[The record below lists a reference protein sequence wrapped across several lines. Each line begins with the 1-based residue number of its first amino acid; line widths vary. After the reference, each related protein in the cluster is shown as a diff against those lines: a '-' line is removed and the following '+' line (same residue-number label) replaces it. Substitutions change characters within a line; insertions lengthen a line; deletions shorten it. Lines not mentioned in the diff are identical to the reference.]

1 MSLPGQENQ
10 EGGPHPDAINRANQF
25 PNPNGFLLR
34 NVFGTQNVGWS
45 NESGASPFSFNF
57 GVPTV
62 PATNFGLPWVPG
74 PQMGWSPTNL
84 SVINFGGGFGSDPI
98 NGTNGTNGTNG
109 SGGAV
114 SVRYY
119 TSGGD
124 VTVDPCDEIYFD
136 FPDGYVFDDSNGTV
150 TVQSPSG
157 GSVGTLTADLPLNGG
172 GNMASN
178 RSVGLNYDSTDSFQ
192 LSAGTTLQ
200 LKTVTVTAPTDA
212 GAVTAITTD
221 NFGRVTAYT
230 RQLHGIYKITSSTF
244 VSPGHWEYT
253 VLEQTSL
260 GGTWPFFQSGSTSL
274 TAYNLLETANTNS
287 SAYGLAAVGTAAPIE
302 LTSQDDYKMYP
313 VPNDMM
319 VEVWKWGTRYFFS
332 APNKID
338 GACP

>member
-1 MSLPGQENQ
+1 MSLPGHQNQ
-10 EGGPHPDAINRANQF
+10 EGVHDVDALGLLNQF
-25 PNPNGFLLR
+25 PNPNKFLLR
-34 NVFGTQNVGWS
+34 NIFGTQNVGWS
-45 NESGASPFSFNF
+45 NESGPSPFSFNF

-84 SVINFGGGFGSDPI
+84 SVINFGGGFGTDPI
-98 NGTNGTNGTNG
+98 NGTNGATGTNG

-114 SVRYY
+114 AVRYY

-136 FPDGYVFDDSNGTV
+136 FPDTYVFDDGNGTV

-157 GSVGTLTADLPLNGG
+157 SVGTLTANVPLIGG

-178 RSVGLNYDSTDSFQ
+178 QSVGL
-192 LSAGTTLQ
+192 
-200 LKTVTVTAPTDA
+200 TDA

-230 RQLHGIYKITSSTF
+230 RQLHGIYKITGSTF

-274 TAYNLLETANTNS
+274 TAYNLLETANTS
-287 SAYGLAAVGTAAPIE
+287 SLAYGLPSVGTAAPIE
-302 LTSQDDYKMYP
+302 LTSQEDYKMYP